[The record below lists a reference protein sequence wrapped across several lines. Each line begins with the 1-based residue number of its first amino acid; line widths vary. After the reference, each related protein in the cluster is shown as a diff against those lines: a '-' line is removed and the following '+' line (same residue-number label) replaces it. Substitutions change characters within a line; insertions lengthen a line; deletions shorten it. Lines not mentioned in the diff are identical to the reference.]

1 MVKSSFINK
10 ARSPIF
16 QAQDGCKRL
25 LVSGHTA
32 MAHCSLPR
40 LSMDFAVIA
49 VFWIKSSKTSRTRV
63 CSPPVQLCTCHAV
76 GTHFV
81 DPPFSF

>member
-40 LSMDFAVIA
+40 LSMDFVVIA

-63 CSPPVQLCTCHAV
+63 C
-76 GTHFV
+76 FV
-81 DPPFSF
+81 AIIWT